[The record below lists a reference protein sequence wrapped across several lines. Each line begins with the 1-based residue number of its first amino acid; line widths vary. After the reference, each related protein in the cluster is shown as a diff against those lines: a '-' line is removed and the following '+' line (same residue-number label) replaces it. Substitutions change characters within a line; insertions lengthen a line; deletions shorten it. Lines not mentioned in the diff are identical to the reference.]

1 MTSAYLII
9 YKRALNLVATE
20 FIMSTSSSIPGSP
33 ATSSSKIEPRPEEVI
48 VDATNPKIMED
59 LRHQV
64 FQGQLYKFTNVV
76 KGE

>member
-1 MTSAYLII
+1 MTGAYLII
-9 YKRALNLVATE
+9 YKRALNLVVTE
-20 FIMSTSSSIPGSP
+20 FTMSTSSSIPGSP
-33 ATSSSKIEPRPEEVI
+33 ATSSSKLEPRPEEI
-48 VDATNPKIMED
+48 TVDVTNPNIMED

>member
-1 MTSAYLII
+1 MTGAYLTIC
-9 YKRALNLVATE
+9 KRALNLFATE
-20 FIMSTSSSIPGSP
+20 FTMSTSSSIPGSP
-33 ATSSSKIEPRPEEVI
+33 ATSSSKIEHRPEDI
-48 VDATNPKIMED
+48 VDATNPNIMED

>member
-1 MTSAYLII
+1 MTGAYLTIC
-9 YKRALNLVATE
+9 KRALNLFATE
-20 FIMSTSSSIPGSP
+20 FTMSTSSSIPGSP
-33 ATSSSKIEPRPEEVI
+33 ATRSSKIEPRQEEII
-48 VDATNPKIMED
+48 VDATNPNIMED